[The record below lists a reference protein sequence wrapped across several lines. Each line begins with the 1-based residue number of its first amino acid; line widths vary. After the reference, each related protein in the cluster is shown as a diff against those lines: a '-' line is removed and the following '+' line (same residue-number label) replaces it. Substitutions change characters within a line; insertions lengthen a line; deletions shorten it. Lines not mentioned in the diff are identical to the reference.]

1 MAQGKV
7 KFFNKEKGFGFITI
21 DNGSEVFVHVT
32 GLVDEI
38 AENDTVEFEISQGK
52 KGPTA
57 TNVRLAQ

>member
-21 DNGSEVFVHVT
+21 DNGTEVFVHVT

-57 TNVRLAQ
+57 TNVRLV